1 MQKVGICLLAC
12 DALLGLGDLGAGGKT
27 LHMRELWS
35 LGTADVPTTHT
46 GCSPKLALG
55 FVISLFFIFFSL
67 NLSTS
72 FSLLYFSHSSLQPF
86 IHCLDC
92 ISFFPPHT
100 NGVASHCTCVLG
112 QINSSLWEG
121 VFFWMNKDE
130 HLSQFWRQNG
140 NPHLLYFFRRE
151 TLVSAGHTCSRSNIN
166 LYERVVS

>member
-92 ISFFPPHT
+92 ISFFPPPHKWGGFSLHLCVGSDQFEPLGGRLLL
-100 NGVASHCTCVLG
+100 NEQRRASVSVLATEWK
-112 QINSSLWEG
+112 STPV
-121 VFFWMNKDE
+121 VF
-130 HLSQFWRQNG
+130 LS
-140 NPHLLYFFRRE
+140 
-151 TLVSAGHTCSRSNIN
+151 
-166 LYERVVS
+166 